1 MVCSSSRWRKAGCCA
16 RDSALHILWFRPLYS
31 LPSEE
36 EGKRRERRRTA
47 GGGWIHWNTKKKK
60 KRTDPRSDRV
70 LFCCLV
76 LRTMNTL
83 DYQKRRVGGGARN
96 NGDYRI
102 PPPPTPGVQGKWM
115 RMRRRPHNR
124 HGRGEG
130 LGAVPINLFLPLFS
144 APLTGPISLY
154 RRRKGRGRGT
164 DQPIHDHL
172 ILSLP
177 FSHCIYH
184 YQMLSIR
191 SLGPKVFKG
200 PVRYHTTSVVNI
212 YTCAY

>member
-1 MVCSSSRWRKAGCCA
+1 MNTFG
-16 RDSALHILWFRPLYS
+16 
-31 LPSEE
+31 LPE
-36 EGKRRERRRTA
+36 TA
-47 GGGWIHWNTKKKK
+47 GGRAEGTEQW
-60 KRTDPRSDRV
+60 REER
-70 LFCCLV
+70 
-76 LRTMNTL
+76 
-83 DYQKRRVGGGARN
+83 
-96 NGDYRI
+96 DYRI

-124 HGRGEG
+124 HGGRGRGGVHSDVLNRDNGRGRGEG
-130 LGAVPINLFLPLFS
+130 LGAVPINLFLPPLLG

-177 FSHCIYH
+177 FSHCSYH